1 MATSARPAALEPI
14 ASRLHTAGLL
24 LIIVSF
30 AVVGRVLVAHSSAP
44 ALEEFGRH
52 RIYWIALASEWFLL
66 AYVLWGLR
74 RQVTTVRRVMDESSW
89 ILRRWSLY
97 AAIAVGAA
105 VVWMGCGFILGLVL
119 PAPQPDQVRH
129 LQSLLP
135 RGGMEKALW
144 VLLSASAGFCE
155 EFLYRGYLQQ
165 QFRRLTGRLSVGIF
179 LQAVFY
185 GGAHAALPWEIVVT
199 VMCLGLLLGGLAAWR
214 RSLVPGMLLHA
225 ALDIVPGLVSLT

>member
-1 MATSARPAALEPI
+1 MATSARPAALDPI

-24 LIIVSF
+24 LIIASF
-30 AVVGRVLVAHSSAP
+30 AIAGRVLVAHQSAT
-44 ALEEFGRH
+44 ALEEFGRL

-66 AYVLWGLR
+66 VYVLWGLR
-74 RQVTTVRRVMDESSW
+74 RQVTTVRTVIDESFWALSR
-89 ILRRWSLY
+89 LSLY

-105 VVWMGCGFILGLVL
+105 IVWLGCGFVLGLVL
-119 PAPQPDQVRH
+119 PAQQPDQIRH

-135 RGGMEKALW
+135 RGGMEKSLW

-165 QFRRLTGRLSVGIF
+165 QFRRLTGRLSAGIF
-179 LQAVFY
+179 LQAVVY
-185 GGAHAALPWEIVVT
+185 GTAHAALPREIVVT
-199 VMCLGLLLGGLAAWR
+199 AMCLGLLLGALAAWR

-225 ALDIVPGLVSLT
+225 VLDIVPGLLSRT